1 MINNIICL
9 LSIKLNGRYYI
20 GVTNGRNKSYKGS
33 GTALKTAIKKYG
45 SDNFVTETL
54 EVFEN
59 ETDMFDREAE
69 IVNEDFVANPLTYNM
84 KLGGR
89 GGKGSTKTD
98 THKANISK
106 SILKKKE
113 EGTLVSNGGRKLK
126 MPREEILALVDTFG
140 IIGAAA
146 HVNEPYHTFRSRYY
160 NAKKNLPG

>member
-1 MINNIICL
+1 MFTIYKTTN
-9 LSIKLNGRYYI
+9 KLNGRYYI

-45 SDNFVTETL
+45 GNNFITETL
-54 EVFEN
+54 EVFDN
-59 ETDMFDREAE
+59 EEDMFNREAE

-89 GGKGSTKTD
+89 GGRGSTKTD
-98 THKANISK
+98 IHKANISK

-126 MPREEILALVDTFG
+126 MSVEEISKLVDTFG
-140 IIGAAA
+140 IVGAAA
-146 HVNEPYHTFRSRYY
+146 HVNEPYNTFRSRYY
-160 NAKKNLPG
+160 TAKKK